1 MDFGTKKLTQ
11 KNAKIDQKVLGELVR
26 FLEFKGN
33 LYQREKTDMFDSRV
47 AKENGRRFRAECDRR
62 LANMFRGLGVTGLDD
77 IIRQTEENVRNS
89 KTCKLCGLY
98 CSNYHLLEH
107 HRNSQKCLKRQAA
120 RKGESF
126 VMKKDTRKHC
136 KICNMSILHYNWT
149 RHVEGTHHTENV
161 RILNEPAFQCTVC
174 DKIFKGG
181 RPKRMLQRH
190 MRSKKHLKKLDE
202 PGNKW
207 KHNALLKKHFCKV
220 V

>member
-1 MDFGTKKLTQ
+1 MDFGTEKLTQ

-107 HRNSQKCLKRQAA
+107 HRNSQKCLKRQATQ
-120 RKGESF
+120 KGEVF
-126 VMKKDTRKHC
+126 KKIPENTARFATC
-136 KICNMSILHYNWT
+136 LFSITTGLAT
-149 RHVEGTHHTENV
+149 
-161 RILNEPAFQCTVC
+161 
-174 DKIFKGG
+174 
-181 RPKRMLQRH
+181 
-190 MRSKKHLKKLDE
+190 
-202 PGNKW
+202 W
-207 KHNALLKKHFCKV
+207 KDLTTQKTFEY
-220 V
+220 